1 MLVGICAWFWYN
13 IIMNQ
18 SFNIPISVITLLA
31 VFVVAILVFSQLS
44 TVGQRLD
51 ALEKA
56 AREGSGFTFGG
67 LPPDWTNP
75 EVPAQSLPLEEKDVP
90 KDAVKL
96 EVTAQGF
103 SPNKFTVKAGE
114 KVALAAK
121 SADQW
126 VHTFVFD
133 DPTLADVSLGLASQ
147 ETRGITFFAP
157 KKKGEYKFFC
167 NVPGH
172 RDRGEEGVM
181 IVQ

>member
-1 MLVGICAWFWYN
+1 MDKLH
-13 IIMNQ
+13 
-18 SFNIPISVITLLA
+18 IPLSIITLLA
-31 VFVVAILVFSQLS
+31 LFVVAALLFSQLS
-44 TVGQRLD
+44 SINQRMD

-56 AREGSGFTFGG
+56 AREGSTFTFGG

-75 EVPAQSLPLEEKDVP
+75 ESPAQSLPLEEKDVP
-90 KDAVKL
+90 KDVIKL

-103 SPNKFTVKAGE
+103 SPDTFTVKKGE
-114 KVALAAK
+114 EVTLAAK

-133 DPTLADVSLGLASQ
+133 DPTLSDVSLGLASQ

-157 KKKGEYKFFC
+157 KEKGEYKFFC

-172 RDRGEEGVM
+172 KGRGEEGVM
-181 IVQ
+181 IVK

>member
-1 MLVGICAWFWYN
+1 
-13 IIMNQ
+13 MNQ
-18 SFNIPISVITLLA
+18 KFSISLSIITLLA
-31 VFVVAILVFSQLS
+31 LFVVSMLLFSQAS
-44 TVGQRLD
+44 DIKQRLG
-51 ALEKA
+51 ALEKS

-75 EVPAQSLPLEEKDVP
+75 EMPAQSLPLEEKDVP
-90 KDAVKL
+90 KNAIKL

-103 SPNKFTVKAGE
+103 SPNTFTVKAGD
-114 KVALAAK
+114 KITVAAK

-133 DPTLADVSLGLASQ
+133 DPLLKDVSLGLASQ

-157 KKKGEYKFFC
+157 KEKGEYKFFC

-172 RDRGEEGVM
+172 RERGEEGVM